1 MPLRG
6 AVGTGK
12 KRGRVNSVE
21 DDVNRSAK
29 ECEATTDVED
39 RVIAFISE
47 QLSEGVSPRELT
59 EALAFHAANLSVQAI
74 EDHFN
79 GMHLVFSM
87 IVQAMNRHAKMFR
100 DADDAEDGGEKKGED
115 IKAETLNEVELASI
129 EKLSKT
135 IH

>member
-1 MPLRG
+1 M
-6 AVGTGK
+6 
-12 KRGRVNSVE
+12 E
-21 DDVNRSAK
+21 DNVSSSAK
-29 ECEATTDVED
+29 KCEATTDVED

-79 GMHLVFSM
+79 GMHLIFSM
-87 IVQAMNRHAKMFR
+87 IVQAMDRHAEMFR
-100 DADDAEDGGEKKGED
+100 DADDDVDGNEKKGND
-115 IKAETLNEVELASI
+115 IKAETLNEAELTSI